1 VARIRDKQTGDKIGT
16 KNQTAIHT
24 NDLIVSRIDA
34 CNGAMTIVP
43 SELVSGLFRTRSGSA
58 HAPTLIFW
66 EGTVHP
72 RLGILSAIFDIEYI
86 GLLVRERQRAVARAA
101 DN

>member
-1 VARIRDKQTGDKIGT
+1 
-16 KNQTAIHT
+16 
-24 NDLIVSRIDA
+24 
-34 CNGAMTIVP
+34 MTIVP

-58 HAPTLIFW
+58 QSLQRSSSGREPFIR
-66 EGTVHP
+66 G
-72 RLGILSAIFDIEYI
+72 LGILSAIFDIEYI